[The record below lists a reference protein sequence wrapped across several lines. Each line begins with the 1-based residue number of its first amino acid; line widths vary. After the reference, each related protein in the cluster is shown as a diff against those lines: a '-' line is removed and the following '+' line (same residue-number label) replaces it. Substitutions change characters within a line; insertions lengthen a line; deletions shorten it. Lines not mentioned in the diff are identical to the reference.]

1 MKYAGGIFQPN
12 SKNYHKSKIIM
23 SEEKQQEA
31 TTDVKSDAVETKETT
46 AAAPEADAKDKAASD
61 APAATPGDRGPRNRR
76 GGGNDRRRGGD
87 RRGGRR
93 NRRGGRQE
101 RVRPEFDQKIVSIR
115 RVTRVMAGGRR
126 FSFSVSMVIGDK
138 KGKVGVGVGK
148 AGDTQLA
155 IEKAVRDAKKHMI
168 VVPMDKD
175 GRIPH
180 DVHTKF
186 ASSEV
191 MIMPAPGRGLVAGSS
206 VRTVLELAGVKDV
219 TAKIFSRSK
228 NKLNNARAAVEAL
241 KQLKNG

>member
-1 MKYAGGIFQPN
+1 
-12 SKNYHKSKIIM
+12 M
-23 SEEKQQEA
+23 SEEKKQEA
-31 TTDVKSDAVETKETT
+31 TTDEAVVVKAESTDSPAT
-46 AAAPEADAKDKAASD
+46 APEVAAVAKAPETSTD
-61 APAATPGDRGPRNRR
+61 APATDAKETKTGGDRPSRGTR
-76 GGGNDRRRGGD
+76 GGGQGGD
-87 RRGGRR
+87 RRNQRNPRR
-93 NRRGGRQE
+93 PRRGGRSERPRQE
-101 RVRPEFDQKIVSIR
+101 YEQKIVSIR

-155 IEKAVRDAKKHMI
+155 IEKAARNAKKNLL
-168 VVPMDKD
+168 VVPMNKD
-175 GRIPH
+175 SHIPH
-180 DVHTKF
+180 DVHTKY

-228 NKLNNARAAVEAL
+228 NKLNNAKAAIEAL
-241 KQLKNG
+241 KQLKG

>member
-1 MKYAGGIFQPN
+1 
-12 SKNYHKSKIIM
+12 M
-23 SEEKQQEA
+23 SEG
-31 TTDVKSDAVETKETT
+31 ETT
-46 AAAPEADAKDKAASD
+46 TSAPAAEAAATD
-61 APAATPGDRGPRNRR
+61 APAAAAVSQAGEGRGRRGDRNDKRNPRRP
-76 GGGNDRRRGGD
+76 

-93 NRRGGRQE
+93 EERPRQ
-101 RVRPEFDQKIVSIR
+101 EFDQKIISIR

-126 FSFSVSMVIGDK
+126 FSFSVAMVLGDK
-138 KGKVGVGVGK
+138 KGRVGVGIGK

-155 IEKAVRDAKKHMI
+155 IEKAMRDAKKQMI
-168 VVPMDKD
+168 TVPMNKD
-175 GRIPH
+175 SHIPH
-180 DVHTKF
+180 DVHIKY

-241 KQLKNG
+241 KQLKA

>member
-1 MKYAGGIFQPN
+1 
-12 SKNYHKSKIIM
+12 M

-31 TTDVKSDAVETKETT
+31 TTAVADKDTKETAT
-46 AAAPEADAKDKAASD
+46 PKTEAKEAPAKGAATD
-61 APAATPGDRGPRNRR
+61 APAGDTRERR
-76 GGGNDRRRGGD
+76 PRRRGGNQNRRNQ
-87 RRGGRR
+87 RRG
-93 NRRGGRQE
+93 RRGGRQE
-101 RVRPEFDQKIVSIR
+101 RMRPEFDQKIVSIR

-155 IEKAVRDAKKHMI
+155 IEKSVRNAKKNMI
-168 VVPMDKD
+168 VVPMNKE
-175 GRIPH
+175 GHIPH
-180 DVHTKF
+180 DVHTKY

-241 KQLKNG
+241 KQLKKA

>member
-1 MKYAGGIFQPN
+1 
-12 SKNYHKSKIIM
+12 M
-23 SEEKQQEA
+23 SEETKQEA
-31 TTDVKSDAVETKETT
+31 TTETPVQETPAATT
-46 AAAPEADAKDKAASD
+46 AATD
-61 APAATPGDRGPRNRR
+61 APATDRTERPRTPR
-76 GGGNDRRRGGD
+76 GGARDGRGGD
-87 RRGGRR
+87 RGNARNRSRR
-93 NRRGGRQE
+93 PRRGGRGGE
-101 RVRPEFDQKIVSIR
+101 RMRPEYEQKIVSIR

-155 IEKAVRDAKKHMI
+155 IEKAMRNAKKNLI
-168 VVPMDKD
+168 TVPMSKEQH
-175 GRIPH
+175 IPH
-180 DVHTKF
+180 DVHVKY

-241 KQLKNG
+241 KSLKIN

>member
-1 MKYAGGIFQPN
+1 
-12 SKNYHKSKIIM
+12 M
-23 SEEKQQEA
+23 SEETKQEA
-31 TTDVKSDAVETKETT
+31 TTPEVETKTPTPEAATT
-46 AAAPEADAKDKAASD
+46 AATD
-61 APAATPGDRGPRNRR
+61 APATDTAAKPTGDRPAHAR
-76 GGGNDRRRGGD
+76 GGRNGGGDRRNQRNPRRP

-93 NRRGGRQE
+93 DDRARQE
-101 RVRPEFDQKIVSIR
+101 YEQKIVSIR

-155 IEKAVRDAKKHMI
+155 IEKAIRDAKKNLL

-175 GRIPH
+175 SRIAH

-241 KQLKNG
+241 KQLQAKK

>member
-1 MKYAGGIFQPN
+1 
-12 SKNYHKSKIIM
+12 M
-23 SEEKQQEA
+23 SEKEKQEA
-31 TTDVKSDAVETKETT
+31 TTDEST
-46 AAAPEADAKDKAASD
+46 ATPVAKATAPKAADTKTESAPD
-61 APAATPGDRGPRNRR
+61 APAADTNSAEDKPARGR
-76 GGGNDRRRGGD
+76 GRGGD
-87 RRGGRR
+87 RNKRNPRRPRRGGRR
-93 NRRGGRQE
+93 DDRARQ
-101 RVRPEFDQKIVSIR
+101 EFDQKIVSIR

-155 IEKAVRDAKKHMI
+155 IEKAIRDAKKHMI
-168 VVPMDKD
+168 VVPMNKD
-175 GRIPH
+175 QHIPH
-180 DVHTKF
+180 DVHTKY

-241 KQLKNG
+241 KQLQAKK

>member
-1 MKYAGGIFQPN
+1 
-12 SKNYHKSKIIM
+12 M

-31 TTDVKSDAVETKETT
+31 TTDTTSDT
-46 AAAPEADAKDKAASD
+46 AAKTASTATD
-61 APAATPGDRGPRNRR
+61 APAAAASGDNRPRRGRR
-76 GGGNDRRRGGD
+76 GGAEDNRGGGRRQQQGGRRP

-93 NRRGGRQE
+93 EE
-101 RVRPEFDQKIVSIR
+101 RSRPEFDQKIISIR

-138 KGKVGVGVGK
+138 KGRVGVGIGK

-155 IEKAVRDAKKHMI
+155 IEKAIRDARNHMI
-168 VVPMDKD
+168 TVPMNKD
-175 GRIPH
+175 GHIPH
-180 DVHTKF
+180 DVHTKL

-206 VRTVLELAGVKDV
+206 VRTVLELGGVKDV

-241 KQLKNG
+241 KQLKKS